1 MNKHSIRMIQAKV
14 YENSRELLGLANVD
28 LPELKNMT
36 DTFKGF
42 GVAGEVDMLT
52 LGHYESMEVTFNFTA
67 LADGAISLSKQKPHN
82 IEIRE
87 AQQAFS
93 ASGDKIA
100 TEGIRV
106 YMKTLPK
113 GFSLGKVEI
122 SSSTDTNNTHEVIYI
137 KIEKN
142 GRILFEL
149 DKFNMKNVIDGEN
162 VLADVDRIL
171 NG

>member
-1 MNKHSIRMIQAKV
+1 MNKHSIRMVQARV
-14 YENSRELLGLANVD
+14 YEDGSEMLGLANVD

-52 LGHYESMEVTFNFTA
+52 IGHYESMEVTFNFTA
-67 LADGAISLSKQKPHN
+67 LANESIKLSRQKPHN
-82 IEIRE
+82 LEVRE

-93 ASGDKIA
+93 ASGEKIDID
-100 TEGIRV
+100 GVFV

-113 GFSLGKVEI
+113 SFSLGKVEV
-122 SSSTDTNNTHEVIYI
+122 SASTDTSITQEVIYI
-137 KIEKN
+137 KITRN
-142 GRILFEL
+142 GRTVFEL
-149 DKFNMKNVIDGEN
+149 DKFNMKNVIDGDD
-162 VLADVDRIL
+162 VLAAVNRVL